1 MNATAYCIHITSVT
15 DVSDG
20 GKRVKFALHM
30 WPQLWH
36 LLLSPNSEKRIEVV
50 NQNSLDNPATS
61 YVIAAYKSMQMKIKL
76 NLAKLGDPG
85 VGTLA
90 NSQKA
95 KLDEMEEWADYP
107 FVEYRAKKVRGH
119 LFW

>member
-1 MNATAYCIHITSVT
+1 
-15 DVSDG
+15 
-20 GKRVKFALHM
+20 
-30 WPQLWH
+30 
-36 LLLSPNSEKRIEVV
+36 
-50 NQNSLDNPATS
+50 
-61 YVIAAYKSMQMKIKL
+61 MQMKIKL

-107 FVEYRAKKVRGH
+107 FVEYQAKIVRGH
-119 LFW
+119 FVLVKKVSAIVCKGCAKSGNAKCSNGMCKGCCVM